1 MGARRRGALPR
12 PRVHPGSRAQH
23 RARALHR
30 GRRLRAR
37 DRRALAEASLEGARD
52 HRPRHPLRRRP
63 RLGRDDLRVPV
74 VHRLGDRGRAVST
87 PAITQLLLGGRAAG
101 TELRLISVPEAT
113 STNDVLADIWE
124 RTGGEASQNPA
135 LSTLVTYAQT
145 AGVGR
150 HGREWISPRGKC
162 LAASTLVR
170 LADDEAAPRILGW
183 LPLIA
188 GLALRS
194 AILELSPPAPGFRP
208 DEHSGRVEI
217 KWPNDVQ
224 IDGRKVAGILGR
236 VLGTRDGELSCV
248 VGTGVNITLQA
259 EELPTPHA
267 TSLALAGMLPPH
279 PAELLPAYLSEFVAR
294 LEALRETRG
303 DAIASGAHGEL
314 SDVCSTLRARVAATL
329 PSGEVLHGFAT
340 ELTPEGHLVIRGDDG
355 ETRSVAA
362 GDVERVRPENGA

>member
-1 MGARRRGALPR
+1 M
-12 PRVHPGSRAQH
+12 
-23 RARALHR
+23 
-30 GRRLRAR
+30 
-37 DRRALAEASLEGARD
+37 
-52 HRPRHPLRRRP
+52 
-63 RLGRDDLRVPV
+63 
-74 VHRLGDRGRAVST
+74 ST

-170 LADDEAAPRILGW
+170 LPDDERAPRILGW

-194 AILELSPPAPGFRP
+194 AILELAPPAPGFRP
-208 DEHSGRVEI
+208 DEHAARVEV

-224 IDGRKVAGILGR
+224 IDGKKVAGILGR
-236 VLGTRDGELSCV
+236 VLGNRDGELSCIL
-248 VGTGVNITLQA
+248 GTGVNITLLA
-259 EELPTPHA
+259 DELPTPQA
-267 TSLALAGMLPPH
+267 TSLAVSGMLPPH
-279 PAELLPAYLSEFVAR
+279 PAELLPAYLAEFVAR
-294 LEALRETRG
+294 LDALRATGG
-303 DAIASGAHGEL
+303 DAVASGAHAEL
-314 SDVCSTLRARVAATL
+314 NDVCSTLRTRVTATL
-329 PSGEVLHGFAT
+329 PSGEVVQGFAT
-340 ELTPEGHLVIRGDDG
+340 ELTPEGHLVIRGDNG
-355 ETRSVAA
+355 ETKAVAA

>member
-1 MGARRRGALPR
+1 M
-12 PRVHPGSRAQH
+12 
-23 RARALHR
+23 
-30 GRRLRAR
+30 
-37 DRRALAEASLEGARD
+37 
-52 HRPRHPLRRRP
+52 
-63 RLGRDDLRVPV
+63 
-74 VHRLGDRGRAVST
+74 ST

-124 RTGGEASQNPA
+124 RTGGDASQNPP
-135 LSTLVTYAQT
+135 LSTLVTHAQT

-170 LADDEAAPRILGW
+170 LTDDEAAPRILGW

-208 DEHSGRVEI
+208 DEHAARVEI

-224 IDGRKVAGILGR
+224 IDGSKVAGILGR
-236 VLGTRDGELSCV
+236 VLGSRDGELSCV

-259 EELPTPHA
+259 DELPTPQA
-267 TSLALAGMLPPH
+267 TSLALSGMLPPH

-294 LEALRETRG
+294 LDALRGARG
-303 DAIASGAHGEL
+303 DAVASGAHGEL

-340 ELTPEGHLVIRGDDG
+340 ELTPEGHLVIRSDDG
-355 ETRSVAA
+355 RTRCVAA

>member
-1 MGARRRGALPR
+1 MSA
-12 PRVHPGSRAQH
+12 
-23 RARALHR
+23 
-30 GRRLRAR
+30 
-37 DRRALAEASLEGARD
+37 
-52 HRPRHPLRRRP
+52 
-63 RLGRDDLRVPV
+63 
-74 VHRLGDRGRAVST
+74 

-170 LADDEAAPRILGW
+170 LVDDEAAPRILGW

-208 DEHSGRVEI
+208 DEQAARVEI

-224 IDGRKVAGILGR
+224 IDGSKVAGILGR

-259 EELPTPHA
+259 DELPTQQA
-267 TSLALAGMLPPH
+267 TSLALSGMLPARQ
-279 PAELLPAYLSEFVAR
+279 AELLPAYLSEFVAR
-294 LEALRETRG
+294 LEALREARG
-303 DAIASGAHGEL
+303 DAVASGAHGEL

-340 ELTPEGHLVIRGDDG
+340 ELTPEGHLMIRSDDG
-355 ETRSVAA
+355 ETRAVAA
-362 GDVERVRPENGA
+362 GDVERVRPENGV